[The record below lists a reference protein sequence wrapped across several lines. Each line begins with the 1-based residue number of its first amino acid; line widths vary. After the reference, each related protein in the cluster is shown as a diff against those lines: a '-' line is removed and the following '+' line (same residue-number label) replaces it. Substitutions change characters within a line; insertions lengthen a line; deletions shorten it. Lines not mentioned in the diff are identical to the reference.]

1 LTVRIG
7 LARALL
13 RNNGENKIL
22 ILDEATT
29 GVDPETEKEIID
41 SLKDL
46 QKNKPDL
53 TIVWVTHSKQVVDE
67 VNNNF
72 HLQTEQLK

>member
-29 GVDPETEKEIID
+29 GVDAKTEKEIID
-41 SLKDL
+41 SLKEL
-46 QKNKPDL
+46 QKNKTDL